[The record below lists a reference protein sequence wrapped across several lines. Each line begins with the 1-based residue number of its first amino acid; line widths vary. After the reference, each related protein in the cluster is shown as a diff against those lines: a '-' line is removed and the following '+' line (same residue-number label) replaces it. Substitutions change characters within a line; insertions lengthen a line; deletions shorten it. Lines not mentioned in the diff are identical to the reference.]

1 MKKRRVNLTLPEDLW
16 VKIRT
21 RVPPRKISQYIA
33 EATVARLAEEE
44 RALLRERLKEQC
56 QTRATR
62 DRQLAGEF
70 FASDQEAS
78 ELIIEEGE
86 GGSAARI

>member
-1 MKKRRVNLTLPEDLW
+1 MKKRRVNLTLSEDLW

-44 RALLRERLKEQC
+44 RVLLRERLKEQY
-56 QTRATR
+56 QARATR
-62 DRQLAGEF
+62 DRQLAEEF
-70 FASDQEAS
+70 FAADQVAS
-78 ELIIEEGE
+78 GPITKEEKD
-86 GGSAARI
+86 GSAARI

>member
-44 RALLRERLKEQC
+44 RALLRERLKEQY
-56 QTRATR
+56 QARATG
-62 DRQLAGEF
+62 DRQLAKEF
-70 FASDQEAS
+70 FVSDQEAS
-78 ELIIEEGE
+78 ELIIEEEE

>member
-44 RALLRERLKEQC
+44 RALLRERLKEQY

-62 DRQLAGEF
+62 DRQLAEEF

-78 ELIIEEGE
+78 ELIIEEEE

>member
-44 RALLRERLKEQC
+44 RALLRERLKEQY
-56 QTRATR
+56 QARATR
-62 DRQLAGEF
+62 DRQLVKEF
-70 FASDQEAS
+70 FAADQEAS
-78 ELIIEEGE
+78 ELILEEGE

>member
-44 RALLRERLKEQC
+44 RALLREHLKEQY
-56 QTRATR
+56 QARATG
-62 DRQLAGEF
+62 DRQLAKEF
-70 FASDQEAS
+70 FVSDQEAS
-78 ELIIEEGE
+78 ELIIEEEE